1 MSVSKD
7 PAPRALLPAPAASDS
22 GRPPGPSPDQPATP
36 SRTLGEEE
44 QLHGLGWL
52 SSPRLPEEAA
62 DRLTNLV
69 CRLLG
74 VPVAIVSFVSGER
87 QFFKGQCGLREPAAE
102 AREAPLARAFCRH
115 IVASRAPLAIED
127 VRTHPLVK
135 ENEAVSDAGVG
146 AYLGVPLRSPRG
158 YVLGALAA
166 VDSEPHAWGAD
177 DLRVLG
183 DLAATVESELGLRA
197 EVTERARTE
206 AVLRA
211 SEQSY
216 RTLFEAAN
224 DAILVL
230 DPATG
235 VILAANERAGEMYGL
250 PVQALLGV
258 SLKVL
263 SADPERGERK
273 VEEMLAGQP
282 QVRLESRHWRS
293 DGALIDVLM
302 SASLTE
308 FDGRLAVLS
317 ISRDVSRERQ
327 TSAALQRSEKRYRE
341 IVESVHEV
349 IGQTDARGRWTFLNP
364 AWEALTGLSVAE
376 SLGQDSITFV
386 HPEDRAAAAAHLARL
401 HAGEAESVRF
411 EARTRTAGGGYRWVE
426 AHVQLRYDE
435 DGEVAGL
442 SGILS
447 DLSATKRFEAE
458 RAAREAAE
466 RAQAEAESLLR
477 LKESLLQNMSHELRT
492 PLTGILGFAEVL
504 AEEVDPAHAEMV
516 DIIYR
521 SARHLMGT
529 LNSVLDLAQIE
540 SGNLA
545 LRPERL
551 DVGSIAG
558 EVVELLQPSA
568 AKKGL
573 VLRLDADPEA
583 HAQTDAAMLYRV
595 LTNLVGNAVKFT
607 ERGEVVVGV
616 EREGDAV
623 VLRVRD
629 TGMGIDPAFLDQ
641 LFEAFRQESG
651 GFSRRHEGSGLG
663 LAITRRLVAMMGGTI
678 GVESAK
684 DVGSVFTVRLPS
696 SDA

>member
-1 MSVSKD
+1 MHEPD
-7 PAPRALLPAPAASDS
+7 EGTGPDERA
-22 GRPPGPSPDQPATP
+22 
-36 SRTLGEEE
+36 
-44 QLHGLGWL
+44 
-52 SSPRLPEEAA
+52 
-62 DRLTNLV
+62 
-69 CRLLG
+69 
-74 VPVAIVSFVSGER
+74 
-87 QFFKGQCGLREPAAE
+87 
-102 AREAPLARAFCRH
+102 
-115 IVASRAPLAIED
+115 
-127 VRTHPLVK
+127 
-135 ENEAVSDAGVG
+135 
-146 AYLGVPLRSPRG
+146 
-158 YVLGALAA
+158 GALAA

-364 AWEALTGLSVAE
+364 AWEALPGLSVAE

-386 HPEDRAAAAAHLARL
+386 HPEDRAAAAAH
-401 HAGEAESVRF
+401 
-411 EARTRTAGGGYRWVE
+411 
-426 AHVQLRYDE
+426 
-435 DGEVAGL
+435 
-442 SGILS
+442 S
-447 DLSATKRFEAE
+447 DPRRGSA
-458 RAAREAAE
+458 
-466 RAQAEAESLLR
+466 
-477 LKESLLQNMSHELRT
+477 NT
-492 PLTGILGFAEVL
+492 PHPGWW
-504 AEEVDPAHAEMV
+504 
-516 DIIYR
+516 
-521 SARHLMGT
+521 
-529 LNSVLDLAQIE
+529 
-540 SGNLA
+540 
-545 LRPERL
+545 
-551 DVGSIAG
+551 
-558 EVVELLQPSA
+558 
-568 AKKGL
+568 
-573 VLRLDADPEA
+573 
-583 HAQTDAAMLYRV
+583 
-595 LTNLVGNAVKFT
+595 
-607 ERGEVVVGV
+607 
-616 EREGDAV
+616 
-623 VLRVRD
+623 
-629 TGMGIDPAFLDQ
+629 
-641 LFEAFRQESG
+641 
-651 GFSRRHEGSGLG
+651 
-663 LAITRRLVAMMGGTI
+663 
-678 GVESAK
+678 
-684 DVGSVFTVRLPS
+684 
-696 SDA
+696 